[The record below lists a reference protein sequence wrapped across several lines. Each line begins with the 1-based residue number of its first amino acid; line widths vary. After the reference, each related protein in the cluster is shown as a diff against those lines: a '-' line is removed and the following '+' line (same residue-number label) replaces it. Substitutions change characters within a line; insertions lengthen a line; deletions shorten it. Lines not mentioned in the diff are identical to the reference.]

1 MVIQHH
7 EPEGTAVTIWIPA
20 ESAQFE
26 DRQVQRARMLG
37 AMTLDVSRFV
47 HQALQAVTTAQQAA
61 PSAVHSLNQ
70 RPADR
75 PSVEP
80 LRSTLSRHWVRQVV
94 LAQEGERRRISRE
107 LHDKVGQELAALILG
122 LKEMRKSAKRRATSV
137 ALGRLERIA
146 EVVGED
152 VHNLAADLRPSAL
165 DDFGV
170 ARALGNYVEDWAC
183 RAGVSVDF
191 HASGLD
197 GVRLPTEVETTAYRV
212 VQEALANVAKHA
224 RARHVSVLLERQD
237 GDLIAIVEDDGA
249 GFEFD
254 GHMKGHNRGLG
265 LGVIK
270 ERAGLVDGTVEI
282 ETAAGQGTTV
292 FLRIPVPLPENV
304 HA

>member
-1 MVIQHH
+1 
-7 EPEGTAVTIWIPA
+7 
-20 ESAQFE
+20 
-26 DRQVQRARMLG
+26 
-37 AMTLDVSRFV
+37 
-47 HQALQAVTTAQQAA
+47 
-61 PSAVHSLNQ
+61 
-70 RPADR
+70 
-75 PSVEP
+75 
-80 LRSTLSRHWVRQVV
+80 VV
-94 LAQEGERRRISRE
+94 VAQESERRRISRE
-107 LHDKVGQELAALILG
+107 LHDKVGQDLAALILG
-122 LKEMRKSAKRRATSV
+122 LKEMRKSAKRGATSD

-146 EVVGED
+146 EVVGQD

-170 ARALGNYVEDWAC
+170 ARALGNYVEDWAS

-197 GVRLPTEVETTAYRV
+197 GVRFPTEVETTAYRV

-224 RARHVSVLLERQD
+224 RARHVSVLLEHQD

-254 GHMKGHNRGLG
+254 GQMKGHNRGLG

-292 FLRIPVPLPENV
+292 FLRIPLPLPEKV
-304 HA
+304 DA